1 VLRSDAIQTCG
12 RVRVRKL
19 RGSLSLLVL
28 AQLGC
33 GSGAEQAAA
42 PPAPEVTVAVPD
54 QRDVQG
60 YQEFTGRTEA
70 IESVEIRA
78 RVAGVL
84 ERQTFEP
91 STLVKKGQLLFVIE
105 PPPYVARRNQAAAE
119 VQTWEAELARA
130 KSDLERLEQAIRT
143 NAVSQQEVDRARA
156 DVQQAEANLLG
167 AKAEL
172 EQAELNLSY
181 TEVRAPITGLVS
193 RRLVDIGNLVG
204 SGENTL
210 LTTVAKINPIYAYFD
225 VSERI
230 ILEMLNAQGK
240 SVTSASAAADVVA
253 YLGLANE
260 DGWPHEG
267 RLDYID
273 NTVNPNTGTIQVR
286 GVFPNPD
293 GLLFPGLF
301 ARIRIPT
308 KVQKDALLVSE
319 RAIGT
324 DLGGKYL
331 LIVGEDNV
339 VELRHVELGQLEKGM
354 RVIISGLNPGERY
367 IVNGLQRARPG
378 LPVTP
383 TLES

>member
-1 VLRSDAIQTCG
+1 M
-12 RVRVRKL
+12 RKL

-339 VELRHVELGQLEKGM
+339 VQLRHVELGQLEKGM